1 MQLLKTAAAAAAM
14 LAMAS
19 GSALA
24 QSAFTIQIDG
34 SSTVFPL
41 SEAVAEGFQQQTQ
54 GRVRVTVGE
63 SGTGGGFRKFCRGET
78 HISNASRPISASEM
92 ATCRAAGIQ
101 YVEVPV
107 AFDALTVVVHPSNP
121 LRSITVAQL
130 RRIWQPEAQGQVS
143 NWRQVDPSFPDMP
156 LVLFGPGT
164 ASGTFDYFTEAV
176 NGRARASRSDYT
188 PSEDD
193 NVIVQGVASNT
204 GAMGYFGL
212 AYYEENRSRLRA
224 LSVDN
229 GNGPIEPSVAN
240 AENGSYAPL
249 SRPMFIYI
257 NAAALRRPQV
267 QQFAQYF
274 VNNAARYSAQVDYVP
289 LPASAYQTYLQ
300 RVQRRTQG
308 TAFGGR
314 QAIGVTIAEVLARP
328 LIVEP
333 VQQ

>member
-1 MQLLKTAAAAAAM
+1 MNILKTAAAAIAA
-14 LAMAS
+14 LAMTTGGAV
-19 GSALA
+19 A
-24 QSAFTIQIDG
+24 QQAFTIQIDG

-41 SEAVAEGFQQQTQ
+41 AEAVAEGFQQQTQ

-101 YVEVPV
+101 YVEIPV

-130 RRIWQPEAQGQVS
+130 RRIWEPEAQGRIN

-156 LVLFGPGT
+156 LELYGPGT

-176 NGRARASRSDYT
+176 NGRSRASRSDYT

-193 NVIVQGVASNT
+193 NVIVQGVASNP

-224 LSVDN
+224 LMIDG
-229 GNGPIEPSVAN
+229 GNGPVEASVAN

-249 SRPMFIYI
+249 ARPMFIYI

-274 VNNAARYSAQVDYVP
+274 VNNSARYSAEVGYVP
-289 LPASAYQTYLQ
+289 LPAAAYQTYLQ

>member
-1 MQLLKTAAAAAAM
+1 MNILKTAAAAVAA
-14 LAMAS
+14 L
-19 GSALA
+19 GLSAGAAFA
-24 QSAFTIQIDG
+24 QQPFTIQIDG

-41 SEAVAEGFQQQTQ
+41 SEAVAEAFQQQTQ

-78 HISNASRPISASEM
+78 HISDASRPITASEM

-101 YVEVPV
+101 YVEIPV

-121 LRSITVAQL
+121 LRSITVEQL
-130 RRIWQPEAQGQVS
+130 RQIWRPEAQGQIT
-143 NWRQVDPSFPDMP
+143 NWRQVNPQWPDMP
-156 LVLFGPGT
+156 LTLFGPGT

-176 NGRARASRSDYT
+176 NGRSRASRSDYT

-193 NVIVQGVASNT
+193 NVIVQGVASNN

-212 AYYEENRSRLRA
+212 AYFEENRSRLRA
-224 LSVDN
+224 LAVDG
-229 GNGPIEPSVAN
+229 GNGPVEPSVQN

-249 SRPMFIYI
+249 SRPMFIYV
-257 NAAALRRPQV
+257 NAAELRRPQM
-267 QQFAQYF
+267 QQFVQFY
-274 VNNAARYSAQVDYVP
+274 VNNAGRFASQVGYIP
-289 LPASAYQTYLQ
+289 LPANAYQSYLQ
-300 RVQRRTQG
+300 RAQRRTQG

-314 QAIGVTIAEVLARP
+314 QAIGVTIAEVIARP